1 MRRVISL
8 VVLVFIVAGHV
19 FCQRANLSGIKICID
34 PGHGGHSDATDRHV
48 IPDPGTN
55 FYESESNFQKALH
68 LKALLEAKGAT
79 VILTRYTNDYPTDAE
94 PSLAARVQTA
104 NLGNVNWFHSIHSNA
119 TGLASNTSTNYT
131 MIMVREKVVAGGD
144 AVYGPGT
151 GQPETQEAWSIADL
165 IGPNIRDKMR
175 TQRSLKVL
183 DWTFYGGNNGGYTLG
198 VLRGLQM
205 PGELSEGEFHDY
217 YPETRRLMNNSYCK
231 MEAYA
236 LRDAFLQYYGVPADT
251 LCIVAGILSNA
262 SGVLING
269 AKVRL
274 LPENIVYTGDNY
286 NNGFYMFDS
295 LKAGPHTLSF
305 ETPNYETA
313 SVPVTLVAGKTLF
326 LDRSFV
332 GGAPATIRFFGPSS
346 RDTLYPV
353 NQTIGLSFSAA
364 MDTASVR
371 QAFSITPP
379 VSGTITWFNSL
390 TTSFVFRPDQPFQY
404 LTWYTYRL
412 AATARTMGGGYFDG
426 NGDGTTGDDFVVT
439 FRTMPQPVSA
449 VEESA
454 IPALGIAQ
462 NYPNPFNPTTNF
474 ELRIANLELVTL
486 KVFDVL
492 GREVATLLNEM
503 RPAGVYT
510 VRWDASL
517 LPSGVYFYQLRAG
530 DFVQTK
536 KLVLAK

>member
-8 VVLVFIVAGHV
+8 VVLVFIVAGHA
-19 FCQRANLSGIKICID
+19 FCQRSNLSGIKICID

-313 SVPVTLVAGKTLF
+313 SVPVTLVAGKTL
-326 LDRSFV
+326 
-332 GGAPATIRFFGPSS
+332 SS
-346 RDTLYPV
+346 TDHLW
-353 NQTIGLSFSAA
+353 A
-364 MDTASVR
+364 
-371 QAFSITPP
+371 
-379 VSGTITWFNSL
+379 
-390 TTSFVFRPDQPFQY
+390 
-404 LTWYTYRL
+404 
-412 AATARTMGGGYFDG
+412 
-426 NGDGTTGDDFVVT
+426 
-439 FRTMPQPVSA
+439 
-449 VEESA
+449 
-454 IPALGIAQ
+454 
-462 NYPNPFNPTTNF
+462 
-474 ELRIANLELVTL
+474 ELRPQSGSLVQ
-486 KVFDVL
+486 V
-492 GREVATLLNEM
+492 RETHCIPSTRQSDCHSQPPWTRHPFV
-503 RPAGVYT
+503 RPF
-510 VRWDASL
+510 
-517 LPSGVYFYQLRAG
+517 P
-530 DFVQTK
+530 
-536 KLVLAK
+536 